1 MSAPPVAQRPSLEQR
16 ALQSVDA
23 EELARMEQWA
33 DWPGADHRHAP
44 QIAIESAAEAPS
56 LVDRFAERLV
66 DFSEEELDAA
76 KQPHPHAFQHDECGL
91 FPIGEVSVIAAPGRE
106 GKTFATI
113 ALAVSYVLG
122 TKVVGLKP
130 QPDRC
135 VLVYSAEDD
144 RPQYARKVLA
154 RCCQLGQEDAARVRA
169 RIVVPDLQAPGM
181 EAFQT
186 IVAVHERAPVESF
199 AVDAVIEALRSR
211 MDEPAPPGLVVFE
224 TASTLSEA
232 EEDNRAFKTMIRALR
247 RIARTLQV
255 AVVLVHHTSQAAS
268 SNLPD
273 LNLSVAD
280 IRGATALAY
289 NSRQNFLLV
298 NLGSAEEPFP
308 DNDARTI
315 LRSMVAPNAGGRV
328 TALVPLDT
336 SKAIDPPPV
345 FFQWQG
351 TPYGAALATVPVPP
365 SLEGARWRK
374 LRQLMQGQRSD
385 QRQAARDDA
394 QMAKVREAVA
404 AVRVLCDAGK
414 QATAKQVSIVA
425 GHNPGWAA
433 PYLELAQREGLLTCQ
448 MERVARAK
456 NPALVYRPVTG

>member
-1 MSAPPVAQRPSLEQR
+1 MSASPAVARASLQER
-16 ALQSVDA
+16 AKQALTP
-23 EELARMEQWA
+23 EELARIDEWGM
-33 DWPGADHRHAP
+33 GSNAP
-44 QIAIESAAEAPS
+44 AASSREPAEVEGPS

-66 DFSEEELDAA
+66 GFSEEELEAA
-76 KQPHPHAFQHDECGL
+76 KEPHPHAFQHEECGL

-135 VLVYSAEDD
+135 VIVYSAEDD

-154 RCCQLGQEDAARVRA
+154 RCSQLGQEDAARVRA

-186 IVAVHERAPVESF
+186 IVAVSDRAPAESF
-199 AVDAVIEALRSR
+199 AVDVVIDALRSR
-211 MDEPAPPGLVVFE
+211 MDDPVPPGLVVFE

-232 EEDNRAFKTMIRALR
+232 DEDNKSFKVLIRALR
-247 RIARTLQV
+247 RIARSLKV

-298 NLGSAEEPFP
+298 SLGSEAEPFP
-308 DNDARTI
+308 ENDARTV
-315 LRSMVAPNAGGRV
+315 LRSMVAPTPAGASPRSCRWTPPRRSTRRRCSSSGRERRSGPPWPRCRCRPAWKERAGG
-328 TALVPLDT
+328 
-336 SKAIDPPPV
+336 SS
-345 FFQWQG
+345 G
-351 TPYGAALATVPVPP
+351 
-365 SLEGARWRK
+365 S
-374 LRQLMQGQRSD
+374 
-385 QRQAARDDA
+385 
-394 QMAKVREAVA
+394 
-404 AVRVLCDAGK
+404 
-414 QATAKQVSIVA
+414 
-425 GHNPGWAA
+425 
-433 PYLELAQREGLLTCQ
+433 
-448 MERVARAK
+448 
-456 NPALVYRPVTG
+456 